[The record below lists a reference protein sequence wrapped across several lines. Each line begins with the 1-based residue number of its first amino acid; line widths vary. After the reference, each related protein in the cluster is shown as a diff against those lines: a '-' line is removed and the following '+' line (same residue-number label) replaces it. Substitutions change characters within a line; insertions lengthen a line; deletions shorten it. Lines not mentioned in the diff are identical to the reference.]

1 MRLLYVLV
9 REVGFQKHFDK
20 TQGGRDGKRFPQRE
34 TLDKPGWSAR
44 RGTGEQAA
52 QTMDTTRI
60 INNNGTL
67 SLRRNCEQWLG
78 E

>member
-1 MRLLYVLV
+1 MGS
-9 REVGFQKHFDK
+9 GFPRGKHL
-20 TQGGRDGKRFPQRE
+20 TNPAGPRGAERE
-34 TLDKPGWSAR
+34 TLDKLGWSAR

-52 QTMDTTRI
+52 QAMDTTRI
-60 INNNGTL
+60 MNNNGTL